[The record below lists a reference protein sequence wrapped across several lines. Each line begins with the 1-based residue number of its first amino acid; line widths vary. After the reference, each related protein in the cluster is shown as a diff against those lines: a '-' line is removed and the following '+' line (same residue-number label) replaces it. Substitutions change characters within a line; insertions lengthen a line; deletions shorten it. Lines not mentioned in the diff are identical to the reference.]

1 MVVVMVTMMRK
12 TDCWKGM
19 RAIWSPPCTLHQL
32 PHEITAVKMMERM
45 MMMVRECMMMTIE
58 DVDDGVASVEAV
70 TLQRGIVSQDPEKAF
85 P

>member
-1 MVVVMVTMMRK
+1 MLAVMVTMMRK

-19 RAIWSPPCTLHQL
+19 RAIWSPPLHPAPAAAL
-32 PHEITAVKMMERM
+32 DHSGEDDGEDDHDGER
-45 MMMVRECMMMTIE
+45 MMMTIE

>member
-1 MVVVMVTMMRK
+1 M
-12 TDCWKGM
+12 
-19 RAIWSPPCTLHQL
+19 
-32 PHEITAVKMMERM
+32 
-45 MMMVRECMMMTIE
+45 MMMTIE